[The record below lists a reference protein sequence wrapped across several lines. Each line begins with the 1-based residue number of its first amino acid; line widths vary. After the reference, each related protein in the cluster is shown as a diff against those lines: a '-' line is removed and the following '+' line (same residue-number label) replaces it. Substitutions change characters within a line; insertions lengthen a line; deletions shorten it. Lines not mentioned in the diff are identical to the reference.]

1 MTIDEMKAVL
11 AQVKY
16 KNFEFVILQ
25 PAFGL
30 LLQARY
36 FEEDIVTGR
45 SELQY
50 TRKWHLSQFMTK
62 SELVQTALKLCLTA
76 AEHEVR
82 ENFVYR
88 DKRIFGPHFDVDK
101 LHEMCS
107 DKCLDVRPAAQ
118 TAGVPEEG
126 PFGLAL
132 NVRHKKC
139 HEAAD
144 AFWTYWNENGETHKR
159 GYYEST
165 WGAINAAIKLVGVV
179 PHTYGGQIAAAPQP
193 VAEQVSEQHDGEV
206 VAATGSLS
214 DAAVIKW
221 VSDYRP
227 QIGDKIFAAPS
238 ATPDALFLA
247 WLIKKLDAKIFHY
260 DDQMEGAD
268 LDDFLKN
275 EWASGAMRQ
284 LKKEVLTRIAAHPQA
299 AQAKPEEIESAI
311 KTTKEQK

>member
-36 FEEDIVTGR
+36 FEEDIVTGK

-144 AFWTYWNENGETHKR
+144 AFWTYWNENGETHR
-159 GYYEST
+159 HGYYEST

-193 VAEQVSEQHDGEV
+193 VAEQVGEFSAVEQLSELLRGLEAGPACGTWPPYVLHEMGRAIAEQAKR
-206 VAATGSLS
+206 AAQS
-214 DAAVIKW
+214 
-221 VSDYRP
+221 
-227 QIGDKIFAAPS
+227 
-238 ATPDALFLA
+238 
-247 WLIKKLDAKIFHY
+247 
-260 DDQMEGAD
+260 
-268 LDDFLKN
+268 
-275 EWASGAMRQ
+275 
-284 LKKEVLTRIAAHPQA
+284 QA
-299 AQAKPEEIESAI
+299 AQAKGGD
-311 KTTKEQK
+311 K